1 MSNDTKYLK
10 IDELVK
16 NLKNIKKQIKINHNN
31 KLFIDYLL
39 SKWTT
44 DFSNLSFK
52 QSAEISM
59 YKEKC
64 SITSSSTMLEK
75 INVEAISEF
84 DDRNITVETIK
95 ITAKFKDGIEVT
107 CEISRDNIGN
117 KPFEKPYCDFTLL
130 NHSRKNTR
138 MYEHKRKNQKK
149 IDYCIIKG
157 TYFAGT
163 KEEKKYN
170 HWTYLLN
177 TVKHSLEIED
187 NFKEFFNKLEKF
199 YI

>member
-1 MSNDTKYLK
+1 M
-10 IDELVK
+10 
-16 NLKNIKKQIKINHNN
+16 
-31 KLFIDYLL
+31 L

-64 SITSSSTMLEK
+64 STTSSSTMLQK
-75 INVEAISEF
+75 ISVEAISDFNDSEGW
-84 DDRNITVETIK
+84 NATTETIK

-107 CEISRDNIGN
+107 CKITRDNVGN
-117 KPFEKPYCDFTLL
+117 QPFTKPYCDITLL
-130 NHSRKNTR
+130 NHSRNNPR

-149 IDYCIIKG
+149 KDYCLVNG

-163 KEEKKYN
+163 KEEKIYN
-170 HWTYLLN
+170 YWTFLLN
-177 TVKHSLEIED
+177 TVKFSLENED
-187 NFKEFFNKLEKF
+187 NFREFFKNLEKF
-199 YI
+199 ILD